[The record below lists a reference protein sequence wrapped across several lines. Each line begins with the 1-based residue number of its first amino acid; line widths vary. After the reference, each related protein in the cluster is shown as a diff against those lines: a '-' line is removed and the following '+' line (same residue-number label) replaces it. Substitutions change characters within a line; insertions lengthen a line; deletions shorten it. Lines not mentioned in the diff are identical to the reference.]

1 MLDKTVRI
9 SKLHEK
15 LQNFSPATARLSRLL
30 FTRHTHEQAISAG
43 VEIAASIP
51 HNTGKPTRALELGL
65 GLERMT
71 LTLAEEA
78 LPSLK
83 VAASIPDH
91 ALREALCNL
100 LLSPYLESA
109 SQVFDT
115 PIKLLSSASK
125 TPATHTAC
133 SNPVDTLSIQI
144 RNIQDQ
150 SRYELMLTSHTDL
163 GSLEHC
169 QASSPIRLDTG
180 LEQIRLPGKIII
192 REARYHSKLL
202 QSLRTDDILLDCF
215 LSLKA
220 DLSEIP
226 DIQIY
231 WGYPQ
236 GVHLKANAHIKDNLI
251 RLTDRPF
258 ITEHP
263 SSYSGDTVMKNMQD
277 LELPVQLELD
287 SLALSLGQL
296 ENMMPGQVLELPVS
310 VSNAQIRI
318 MSYGQNLGT
327 GKLVA
332 VGDNLGLQ
340 ILHMH
345 ISQ

>member
-1 MLDKTVRI
+1 MRDKTVHI

-15 LQNFSPATARLSRLL
+15 LQNFSPASARLSRLL
-30 FTRHTHEQAISAG
+30 FTRHTHQQALSAG
-43 VEIAASIP
+43 LEITPSIP
-51 HNTGKPTRALELGL
+51 HYTGKPTHALELGL

-71 LTLAEEA
+71 LNVAEEA

-83 VAASIPDH
+83 VAATLPDH

-100 LLSPYLESA
+100 ILAPYLESA
-109 SQVFDT
+109 SRVFNT
-115 PIKLLSSASK
+115 PVTLLPPSPDSPPVK
-125 TPATHTAC
+125 TTNN
-133 SNPVDTLSIQI
+133 NPQDTLSVMI
-144 RNIQDQ
+144 RNTKDQ
-150 SRYELMLTSHTDL
+150 SCYDFTLKSHTDL
-163 GSLEHC
+163 ASLEH
-169 QASSPIRLDTG
+169 QHASSPIRWDTRF
-180 LEQIRLPGKIII
+180 EHIRLPGKIII
-192 REARYHSKLL
+192 GEARYHSKLL
-202 QSLRTDDILLDCF
+202 RSLRADDILLDCF
-215 LSLKA
+215 HGMKA
-220 DLSEIP
+220 DFTEIESV
-226 DIQIY
+226 QIY
-231 WGYPQ
+231 WGYPR
-236 GVHLKANAHIKDNLI
+236 GVHLKANARIKDNAI
-251 RLTDRPF
+251 SLTDRPF
-258 ITEHP
+258 ITENP
-263 SSYSGDTVMKNMQD
+263 SSYSGDTFMENMQD

-296 ENMMPGQVLELPVS
+296 ESMMPGQVLELPVS